1 MSITYVDPTGQPSSP
16 VQPYDLHLD
25 LSKRPL
31 RIALIANTFP
41 DIPRFVDCVEKALK
55 PLLPG
60 ATLKVWQKPSVEP
73 VTPKVLEEI
82 LAQSDAVVAALGH

>member
-1 MSITYVDPTGQPSSP
+1 MTVTYVDPSGQPTAP
-16 VQPYDLHLD
+16 IEPYTLGVDTA
-25 LSKRPL
+25 KRPL
-31 RIALIANTFP
+31 RLALIANTFP
-41 DIPRFVDCVEKALK
+41 DIPRFVDCLQKALQ

-82 LAQSDAVVAALGH
+82 AAQSDAVVAALGH